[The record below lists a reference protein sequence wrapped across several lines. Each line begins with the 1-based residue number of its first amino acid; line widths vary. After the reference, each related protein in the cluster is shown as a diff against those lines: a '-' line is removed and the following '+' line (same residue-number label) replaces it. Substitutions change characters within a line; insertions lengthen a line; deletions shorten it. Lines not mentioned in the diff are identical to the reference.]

1 MSFTIAYFIIY
12 FDIQNKVFISRSF
25 FYFQKLQLDFAT
37 FLQNCGFTSVYLCG
51 DNGQKWEFGVLNP
64 GDLHRMK
71 LGYGWDEF
79 CVSQNFKAGDLL
91 EFKFEKNEKSV
102 SKRVHVFKV
111 AY

>member
-1 MSFTIAYFIIY
+1 
-12 FDIQNKVFISRSF
+12 
-25 FYFQKLQLDFAT
+25 
-37 FLQNCGFTSVYLCG
+37 
-51 DNGQKWEFGVLNP
+51 
-64 GDLHRMK
+64 MK
-71 LGYGWDEF
+71 LGYFWDEF